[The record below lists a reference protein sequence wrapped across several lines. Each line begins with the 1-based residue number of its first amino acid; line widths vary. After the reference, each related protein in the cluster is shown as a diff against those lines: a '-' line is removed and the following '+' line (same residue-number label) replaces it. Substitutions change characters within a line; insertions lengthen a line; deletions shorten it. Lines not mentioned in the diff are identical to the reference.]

1 MSAPLV
7 TIEAITNYPA
17 DGVVDIVEGTIYLHR
32 PGGFEIADRDRIPD
46 DRRRHELI
54 DGVIISSPLPNLPHQ
69 RALTRLA
76 IRLVDAVPKEHETLP
91 GPLDVQTGPRT
102 VVQPD
107 VLVLPSRDM
116 EAPMPLPTLVVEVL
130 SPFNRDHDL
139 VAKRD
144 VYQAAGVPSYWI
156 IDPDEP
162 SITILELQ
170 REQYVEIARA
180 NGDQQITA
188 HNPYEITLVPN
199 DLVR

>member
-7 TIEAITNYPA
+7 TIETITNYPA
-17 DGVVDIVEGTIYLHR
+17 DGVVDIVEGTIYLRR
-32 PGGFEIADRDRIPD
+32 PDGFEIADRDLIPD

-54 DGVIISSPLPNLPHQ
+54 DGVIVSSPLPNLPHQ

-76 IRLVDAVPKEHETLP
+76 FRLVDAVPKEHETLP

-107 VLVLPSRDM
+107 VLVLPNRDM
-116 EAPMPLPTLVVEVL
+116 EATMPLPTLVVEVL

-162 SITILELQ
+162 GITVLELQ
-170 REQYVEIARA
+170 QGKYVDIAHAVGAEEIH
-180 NGDQQITA
+180 ITK
-188 HNPYEITLVPN
+188 PYEIALVPN
-199 DLVR
+199 ELVS